1 MQVFASGFL
10 QIPPHDGH
18 PCLWLIIPTVKAY
31 SGLSPP
37 SCRPCRAHSKYKKRG
52 DNPRFLY
59 DLNDFI
65 NKVVDNFRY
74 NKGYHQS

>member
-1 MQVFASGFL
+1 SVQVFASGFL

-37 SCRPCRAHSKYKKRG
+37 SCRPCQAHS
-52 DNPRFLY
+52 N
-59 DLNDFI
+59 
-65 NKVVDNFRY
+65 NKVQPKLNFIV
-74 NKGYHQS
+74 NSSKL